1 MAEARGSLQ
10 RPAPAEKNE
19 EALEKGVGENG
30 APVDSG
36 EDEEAKERPACTAE
50 EGDPLKEASEETAR
64 EEEGG
69 SHGTSSPS
77 QSSGETT
84 PKTEDEDQA
93 SLAGPPAEQVGPAGS
108 PSAEGTTSAESPEE
122 ESEGNTWAEAPVPEE
137 PPQQE
142 GESAGGRRT
151 SPTEAED
158 ASEGEEPAEERS
170 TAEQI
175 PGLEE
180 CAEDEREEDTAEK
193 SSEKESPEVAQEE
206 EEEEG
211 QEEDEAES
219 TIPLEEQWRT
229 GEETLRGDSPPSE
242 SPVEETLAAEEDLAV
257 EEAEVNQKSPP
268 APDAST
274 EEAGAQ
280 DNPEASA
287 EEEGEEEEQQQQQQQ
302 EEEEQPADSGAVG
315 SLGEADELS
324 SQIQQDEPVGRS
336 AEGAEEV
343 DGLGLNGLQG
353 REEEATVE
361 GKQTLPHDVPEQE
374 KQEHDISLFVKAGSD
389 GESIGNCPFSQRLF
403 MILWL
408 KGVIFNVTTVDLKR
422 KPADLQKLAP
432 GTNPPFITFDDDVKI
447 DVNKIEEFLEEK
459 LAPPRY
465 PKLAPKHTESYS
477 AGNDVFAKFSA
488 FIKNTREDVNEHL
501 EKTLLK
507 ALNKLNTYLN
517 TPLPEEIDA
526 NSTEDITVSTRKF
539 LDGDELTLA
548 DCNLLPKLH
557 IIKVVAKKFRNFEFP
572 SEMTGIWRYLNNAYD
587 RDEFINTCPADRE
600 IEYAYL
606 DVAKRMK

>member
-1 MAEARGSLQ
+1 MAEAPGSLAP
-10 RPAPAEKNE
+10 PAPAENPE
-19 EALEKGVGENG
+19 GALEKGVGEHG
-30 APVDSG
+30 APGDSG
-36 EDEEAKERPACTAE
+36 EKAEERPGACPAE
-50 EGDPLKEASEETAR
+50 EGDPLKEACEETAR

-69 SHGTSSPS
+69 SHGGTSPPSP
-77 QSSGETT
+77 SSGEATA
-84 PKTEDEDQA
+84 KTEGEDRE
-93 SLAGPPAEQVGPAGS
+93 SRAGPPAEQDGSADS
-108 PSAEGTTSAESPEE
+108 PSAEGATGAESPEE
-122 ESEGNTWAEAPVPEE
+122 EPEGDTRAEAPVPEE
-137 PPQQE
+137 PPQPA
-142 GESAGGRRT
+142 GEPR
-151 SPTEAED
+151 AED
-158 ASEGEEPAEERS
+158 ASEGEEEPAEERS
-170 TAEQI
+170 TAEQT

-180 CAEDEREEDTAEK
+180 GAEEEREEDAAEK
-193 SSEKESPEVAQEE
+193 GAEKESPEVAEEGGGGGGGRQEE
-206 EEEEG
+206 G
-211 QEEDEAES
+211 EAGS
-219 TIPLEEQWRT
+219 NIRLEEQRRT
-229 GEETLRGDSPPSE
+229 GEETLRGDSPPGE
-242 SPVEETLAAEEDLAV
+242 SPVEETLAAEEGLAA
-257 EEAEVNQKSPP
+257 EEAEVSQKSPP
-268 APDAST
+268 APEASA

-287 EEEGEEEEQQQQQQQ
+287 EEEEEQQQ
-302 EEEEQPADSGAVG
+302 EQVQVQPDDSGAVG
-315 SLGEADELS
+315 CPGEAEELS
-324 SQIQQDEPVGRS
+324 SHIQQGEPVGGP

-343 DGLGLNGLQG
+343 DALGLNGLQG
-353 REEEATVE
+353 KEEEEEEATVE
-361 GKQTLPHDVPEQE
+361 GKQTVALDVPEQE

-432 GTNPPFITFDDDVKI
+432 GTNPPFITFDGDVKI

-465 PKLAPKHTESYS
+465 AKLAPIHTESYS

-507 ALNKLNTYLN
+507 ALNKLNIYLN